1 MTAAEQRVLS
11 FIRDRIEQTGLA
23 PTVQEIADHIGA
35 ASKSSAARAV
45 DSLIAQQL
53 LIRTPQ
59 RTRGLALP
67 DLPNLDTVPTSA
79 LRAAL
84 ARRDAP
90 QSGPILQVNHG

>member
-1 MTAAEQRVLS
+1 MTPVEQQVLH

-45 DSLIAQQL
+45 DSLIAQRL

-67 DLPNLDTVPTSA
+67 DLPNLDAVPTRA

-84 ARRDAP
+84 ERRASPD
-90 QSGPILQVNHG
+90 LQVNHG